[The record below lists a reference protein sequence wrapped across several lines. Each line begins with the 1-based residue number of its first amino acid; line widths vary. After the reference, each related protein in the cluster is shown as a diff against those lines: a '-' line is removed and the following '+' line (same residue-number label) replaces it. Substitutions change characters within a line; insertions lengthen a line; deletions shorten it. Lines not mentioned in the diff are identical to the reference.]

1 MRIYLLLT
9 GFLCLV
15 VSCQHASDKKNEA
28 TADSTNNFKNISST
42 AAKENNLPNRKFIRT
57 ADIKFKV
64 NDVTKTTYNIEN
76 ICSNHG
82 GFVTFTN
89 IESNIDEHSET
100 AISMDSLLET
110 TYYTITNN
118 ITIRV
123 PNTKLDTTLKDIAK
137 NIDYLDYRIIKAE
150 DVSLQ
155 LLSNNLIQIRNTKN
169 NNRLSN
175 DIDKNTKVLHETT
188 FAEETILSQ
197 QEKID
202 DANLAKLSL
211 NDQIKFST
219 VNLLIYQRQG
229 INRNIVFNEKIIDK
243 YQIGLGYKLLEG
255 LIYGWKIL
263 VFLIVFLS
271 KLWGVA
277 LIAALI
283 WAAYKRLSKKKKK

>member
-1 MRIYLLLT
+1 M
-9 GFLCLV
+9 
-15 VSCQHASDKKNEA
+15 
-28 TADSTNNFKNISST
+28 
-42 AAKENNLPNRKFIRT
+42 
-57 ADIKFKV
+57 
-64 NDVTKTTYNIEN
+64 
-76 ICSNHG
+76 
-82 GFVTFTN
+82 
-89 IESNIDEHSET
+89 
-100 AISMDSLLET
+100 
-110 TYYTITNN
+110 
-118 ITIRV
+118 
-123 PNTKLDTTLKDIAK
+123 
-137 NIDYLDYRIIKAE
+137 
-150 DVSLQ
+150 
-155 LLSNNLIQIRNTKN
+155 SNNLIQIRNTKN

-175 DIDKNTKVLHETT
+175 DIDKNTKVLQETT

-202 DANLAKLSL
+202 DANLAKLSH